1 MSIKEYWNLNEADA
15 EEFARPIREKVREEL
30 SKLTPQ
36 QISDIFDGMINAKEY
51 DLKYEDDAEKL
62 ITYHEYWLARAKDD
76 PQGEWS
82 EKDQIKFPRFGHA
95 NGEWI
100 EPVGLVGKALN
111 KIKGVRS
118 SKGVIYNGTCVHK
131 GRMMW
136 TVDFDDIASFQH
148 FLWAGCWRYFP
159 LFKNDDWLLTV
170 NDGDPDYCKTDKIR
184 MQLQYQDL
192 EANREKWENDLRKFA
207 AGLERYASKEEEI
220 AKKLAESS
228 ECLL

>member
-1 MSIKEYWNLNEADA
+1 MTIKEFRNLNEADA

-30 SKLTPQ
+30 SKMTPQ
-36 QISDIFDGMINAKEY
+36 EISDKFDSMINAKEY
-51 DLKYEDDAEKL
+51 GFKGEDDAEKL
-62 ITYHEYWLARAKDD
+62 ITYNEYWLARAKDD

-95 NGEWI
+95 SGEWV

-118 SKGVIYNGTCVHK
+118 SNGTIYNGTCVHN
-131 GRMMW
+131 GRMIW
-136 TVDFDDIASFQH
+136 FVKFDSIATYQH
-148 FLWAGCWRYFP
+148 FIWAGCWRYFP
-159 LFKNDDWLLTV
+159 LSKNDDWLLTV
-170 NDGDPDYCKTDKIR
+170 DDGDPDYRKTDEIQ

-192 EANREKWENDLRKFA
+192 EATREKWENDLRKFA

-220 AKKLAESS
+220 AKKLAE
-228 ECLL
+228 